1 MTGFWHGKLKRK
13 DLEDVYDDF
22 AEFSLSSPARKIR
35 RLDAE
40 LPPIME
46 EGEPTSTLV
55 YNHQLPQGNIS
66 SSDMQTSGSVVSEA
80 MSGYPLDNEERAIV
94 LYKPVETPLILSPG
108 PDNVSLRV
116 SLDFI
121 DGIRHHIFNP
131 GNRSFD
137 KKDQQTGVSNSCLA
151 VIPWVPPHAATAT
164 SGFGGSESE
173 SKLSQEPME
182 AEETEA
188 ASMEVEEVTEQA
200 TTYGLD
206 GEGFQQRQQHCLN
219 PQHLP
224 GASSPI
230 MWSL

>member
-1 MTGFWHGKLKRK
+1 MWSSKVLYRKIFSSVLLKEGKL
-13 DLEDVYDDF
+13 LIETACHLWF
-22 AEFSLSSPARKIR
+22 FSHL
-35 RLDAE
+35 L
-40 LPPIME
+40 
-46 EGEPTSTLV
+46 TLL
-55 YNHQLPQGNIS
+55 NHCRTIA
-66 SSDMQTSGSVVSEA
+66 D
-80 MSGYPLDNEERAIV
+80 
-94 LYKPVETPLILSPG
+94 
-108 PDNVSLRV
+108 
-116 SLDFI
+116 
-121 DGIRHHIFNP
+121 HIFNP

-164 SGFGGSESE
+164 NGFGGSESE

-206 GEGFQQRQQHCLN
+206 SEGFQQRQQHCLN
-219 PQHLP
+219 PQYLP

-230 MWSL
+230 MWSLW

>member
-13 DLEDVYDDF
+13 DLEEVYDDF

-35 RLDAE
+35 RLVSVLFLE
-40 LPPIME
+40 RLPGAFLCSVDLIVPDPFVFM
-46 EGEPTSTLV
+46 LK
-55 YNHQLPQGNIS
+55 YCNIS
-66 SSDMQTSGSVVSEA
+66 SSDMQTSGSVASEA

-94 LYKPVETPLILSPG
+94 LYKPVETPLMLS
-108 PDNVSLRV
+108 
-116 SLDFI
+116 
-121 DGIRHHIFNP
+121 P

-137 KKDQQTGVSNSCLA
+137 KKDQRTGVSNSCLA

-164 SGFGGSESE
+164 SGFGGSESD
-173 SKLSQEPME
+173 SKLSEEPME

-188 ASMEVEEVTEQA
+188 ASMEVEEITEQA

-206 GEGFQQRQQHCLN
+206 SEGFQQRQQHCLN
-219 PQHLP
+219 PQYLP

>member
-13 DLEDVYDDF
+13 DLEEVYDDF

-35 RLDAE
+35 RLVSVLFLE
-40 LPPIME
+40 RLP
-46 EGEPTSTLV
+46 
-55 YNHQLPQGNIS
+55 GNIS
-66 SSDMQTSGSVVSEA
+66 SSDMQTSGSVASEA

-94 LYKPVETPLILSPG
+94 LYKPVETPLMLS
-108 PDNVSLRV
+108 
-116 SLDFI
+116 
-121 DGIRHHIFNP
+121 P

-137 KKDQQTGVSNSCLA
+137 KKDQRTGVSNSCLA

-164 SGFGGSESE
+164 SGFGGSESD
-173 SKLSQEPME
+173 SKLSEEPME

-188 ASMEVEEVTEQA
+188 ASMEVEEITEQA

-206 GEGFQQRQQHCLN
+206 SEGFQQRQQHCLN
-219 PQHLP
+219 PQYLP